1 MRNRLRFLLL
11 LAVGLGLLT
20 WIADA
25 VLVKTARDW
34 FLRDASMRSR
44 LSVSSAHLSLVARVR
59 YGDSSEIAAL
69 LANLT
74 RDERI
79 MAIGLCDDSARSRQ
93 MSPLFPKE
101 YSCASM
107 VERWR
112 EGRGKDSVWEMV
124 AQSPS
129 GPLMLTLHPLRTPR
143 YDLGWVAVVQDLS
156 YADRRGGEARWA
168 IFTIIGALAA
178 AAASMTFVAARIARK
193 GWMREARQAVRGEA
207 VSSEFR
213 PLMHDVRDLVDE
225 LAMEQSQE
233 GRKGGW
239 SPERLRAVLKEQ
251 LHGEKILVL
260 ANREPYI
267 HDLQPDGSLRV
278 LHPAS
283 GLVTALE
290 PLLRACSGTWIA
302 HGSGTGDRQSVD
314 ARSHVA
320 VPPDSPSYR
329 LRRVWLSEEEES
341 GFYYGFSNEG
351 LWPLCHLAHT
361 RPHFRREDWERYKA
375 VNERFAKAVCE
386 ESEVDDPVVL
396 VQDYHFALAPRMIR
410 DRLPK
415 ATILSFW
422 HIPWPNAE
430 RFGICPWREEILDGM
445 LGASILGFHTQQ
457 HCNHFMETVDS
468 CLEARIDREQAA
480 IVRGGRGSLIRPF
493 PISIAWPDHWAAG
506 LPGAEECRRVSLGKL
521 GLGPEVRLGIG
532 VDRLDYTKGIEERL
546 LAVDRLMETCPEFRG
561 RFTFVQIGAPS
572 RSRIPEY
579 QRLNDAVSE
588 VAERINDRWK
598 TPTWSP
604 VVLLKTHHE
613 PGEIYVY
620 YKAADVCY
628 VSSLHDGMN
637 LVAKEYVASREDERG
652 CLVLSRFAGAA
663 KELTEALI
671 VNPYDISEAASA
683 LATGLR
689 MPPAEQRDRMRSMR
703 TLVAERNV
711 YRWAGRM
718 LLDAA
723 RLRRQDRLSERL
735 NPVREL
741 VRGILP

>member
-1 MRNRLRFLLL
+1 MRNRIRFLVLLL
-11 LAVGLGLLT
+11 LGLGILT

-25 VLVKTARDW
+25 VLVRTARDW
-34 FLRDASMRSR
+34 FLRDASEQSR
-44 LSVSSAHLSLVARVR
+44 LAVSSARFSLIARVR
-59 YGDSSEIAAL
+59 YGDSTQIAAL
-69 LANLT
+69 LTDLT

-79 MAIGLCDDSARSRQ
+79 MAIGLCDDSGRARQ

-107 VERWR
+107 ISRWR
-112 EGRGKDSVWEMV
+112 EGTGKDSVWEMV

-129 GPLMLTLHPLRTPR
+129 GPLMVSLHPLRTPHN
-143 YDLGWVAVVQDLS
+143 DLGWVAVVQDLS
-156 YADRRGGEARWA
+156 FADRRGGEARWA
-168 IFTIIGALAA
+168 LFSIIGTLSV
-178 AAASMTFVAARIARK
+178 AAASMTFLVARFARK

-213 PLMHDVRDLVDE
+213 PLLHDVRDLVDE

-239 SPERLRAVLKEQ
+239 SPERLRGVLKEQ

-267 HDLQPDGSLRV
+267 HDMAPDGTLRV

-314 ARSHVA
+314 AHNHVS
-320 VPPDSPSYR
+320 VPPENPSYQ
-329 LRRVWLSEEEES
+329 LRRVWLSEAEES

-361 RPHFRREDWERYKA
+361 RPHFRHDDWDRYRA

-457 HCNHFMETVDS
+457 HCNHFLETVDS
-468 CLEARIDREQAA
+468 CLEARIDRERTS
-480 IVRGGRGSLIRPF
+480 IIRGGQVSLIRPF
-493 PISIAWPDHWAAG
+493 PISIAWPDPWAAG
-506 LPGAEECRRVSLGKL
+506 LPSAEECLRAAQEKL
-521 GLGPEVRLGIG
+521 GLAPDVRLGIG

-546 LAVDRLMETCPEFRG
+546 LAVDRLMETCPEYRG
-561 RFTFVQIGAPS
+561 KFTFVQIGAPS

-579 QRLNDAVSE
+579 QRLNDAVSD
-588 VAERINDRWK
+588 VADRINERWK
-598 TPTWSP
+598 TDGWSP
-604 VVLLKTHHE
+604 LVLLKSHHE
-613 PGEIYVY
+613 PAEIYRY

-671 VNPYDISEAASA
+671 VNPYDLSEAAAA
-683 LATGLR
+683 LAAGLR
-689 MPPAEQRDRMRSMR
+689 MPEAEQRDRIRSMR

-723 RLRRQDRLSERL
+723 KLRRQDRLAERL
-735 NPVREL
+735 SPVREL
-741 VRGILP
+741 VREILP